1 MSILKHVSGSNC
13 DPDYINVLVDYMTEN
28 HKTADGLYVDT
39 YGCSK
44 TNPVRDIDAVKK
56 IHHKT
61 GGKQGEHFVL
71 SITPD
76 KISLKYRKIHQNRNL
91 TDCYKPTCTHK
102 KNKISKCVYNNYCKN
117 SRSVI

>member
-13 DPDYINVLVDYMTEN
+13 DPDYINALVDYMTEN

-76 KISLKYRKIHQNRNL
+76 KPENTNASYMEIGRRIAS
-91 TDCYKPTCTHK
+91 
-102 KNKISKCVYNNYCKN
+102 
-117 SRSVI
+117 